1 MATITPSEVA
11 IEAASVGRS
20 FGKRQ
25 AVANVS
31 FDVRPAEIFGLLG
44 PDGAGKTT
52 LMQLFAAILDPTGG
66 YCRVLGLDS
75 VRSSTAISAR
85 IGYMAQGFTLY
96 ERLSVDENIAFA
108 AEVRGISGE
117 TWQRRRRELLTMAGL
132 TRFTDRRAGQLSGG
146 MRKKL
151 ALCTNL
157 IHQPPL
163 LLLDEPSLGVDPLS
177 RHELWD
183 MLRAFRRGGAT
194 IVLATSYMDEAEYCD
209 RLAFL
214 DHGRLLAIGSPAELR
229 ARAASTVFSI
239 TGPSLESAQEELQ
252 ERSEVIG
259 VQRLSDRI
267 RFQIHPTAR
276 LQSDFQDSLARHGIF
291 EPAEATLE
299 DAFMLLAPV
308 EGPSRPNAP
317 LKTITAAPAPI
328 RQASAVRVQ
337 GLTCS
342 FGDFVAVED
351 VSLDVA
357 PGEVLALLGPN
368 GAGKTTFIRAMC
380 GIVRPAAG
388 TAWVA
393 GIDVLREPRRLRS
406 QIGYMSQRFSLYPDL
421 TIGENL
427 FFFAGA
433 YGLGGTRRR
442 EEIAW
447 ASEMTGLAGLQDQLV
462 RDISG
467 AVRQRLALACS
478 VMHRPLVLFLD
489 EPTSGVDPTSR
500 RRFWRLIHMLAG
512 GGMTIFVTTHN
523 LDEAAYCNRLG
534 LMIQG
539 RLVAIGDL
547 ATLKSDLGGEETTT
561 VEDVFLAYIR
571 RDSHTVRNRLAGRS
585 S

>member
-1 MATITPSEVA
+1 MTAIAPSELA
-11 IEAASVGRS
+11 IEAANVGRS
-20 FGKRQ
+20 FGKRR
-25 AVANVS
+25 AVSDVS
-31 FDVRPAEIFGLLG
+31 LDVRPAEIFGLLG

-52 LMQLFAAILDPTGG
+52 LMQMFAAILDPTEGR
-66 YCRVLGLDS
+66 CRVLGLDS
-75 VRSSTAISAR
+75 VRNAAAIGAQ

-117 TWQRRRRELLTMAGL
+117 TWQRRRRELLNMAGL
-132 TRFTDRRAGQLSGG
+132 TRFTDRRAAHLSGC

-183 MLRAFRRGGAT
+183 MLRTFRRDGTT
-194 IVLATSYMDEAEYCD
+194 IILATSYMDEAEYCD

-214 DHGRLLAIGSPAELR
+214 DRGRLLAVGSPAELR

-252 ERSEVIG
+252 KRSEVIG
-259 VQRLSDRI
+259 VQRLSGRL
-267 RFQIHPTAR
+267 RFQVHSAAG
-276 LQSDFQDSLARHGIF
+276 LQPDLQDNLNRHGLF

-299 DAFMLLAPV
+299 DAFTLLAPV
-308 EGPSRPNAP
+308 EGPNRPNAP
-317 LKTITAAPAPI
+317 LPAIAAVPALI
-328 RQASAVRVQ
+328 RQANAVRVQ
-337 GLTCS
+337 GLTCR
-342 FGDFVAVED
+342 FGDFVAVEN

-368 GAGKTTFIRAMC
+368 GAGKTTLIRAMC
-380 GIVRPAAG
+380 GLVKPAAG
-388 TAWVA
+388 TAMVA
-393 GIDVLREPRRLRS
+393 GVDVLREPRRLRS

-421 TIGENL
+421 TVGENL

-433 YGLGGTRRR
+433 YGLGGARRH

-447 ASEMTGLAGLQDQLV
+447 ASEMTGLTGLEDQAV

-478 VMHRPLVLFLD
+478 VMHRPPVLFLD

-512 GGMTIFVTTHN
+512 SGMTIFVTTHN

-539 RLVAIGDL
+539 RLVAIGNM
-547 ATLKSDLGGEETTT
+547 ATLKSGLGGEETTT

-571 RDSHTVRNRLAGRS
+571 RESRAAKDRSAGRAS
-585 S
+585 